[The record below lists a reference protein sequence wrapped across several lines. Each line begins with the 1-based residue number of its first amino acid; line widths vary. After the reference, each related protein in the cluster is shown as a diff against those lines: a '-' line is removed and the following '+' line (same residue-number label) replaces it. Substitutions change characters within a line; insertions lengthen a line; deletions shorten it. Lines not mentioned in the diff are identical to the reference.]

1 MPNAILTEPD
11 TSHTTMSN
19 NIEYQWHFVA
29 ENEEALG
36 FGKYDI
42 VQAEVAG
49 KTICIARFKE
59 KLYAFQSLCPHAGA
73 KMVMGYIDAQG
84 NAVCPLH
91 RFKFALKNGF
101 NVTGE
106 GYNMRTYPIEI
117 RPEGVIVGF
126 KG

>member
-1 MPNAILTEPD
+1 MG
-11 TSHTTMSN
+11 N

-29 ENEEALG
+29 VNEAELG

-42 VQAEVAG
+42 VQAEVGG

-59 KLYAFQSLCPHAGA
+59 QLYAYQSICPHAGA

-91 RFKFALKNGF
+91 RFKFALKNGY

-106 GYNMRTYPIEI
+106 GYNMRTYPLECREDGIYI
-117 RPEGVIVGF
+117 GF
-126 KG
+126 RS